1 MRLASIFKLRHYLAL
16 AMFALTYTP
25 ALAHKDHKPRDEVAQ
40 PAPQAI
46 GTVDAPSAHG
56 SATAE
61 HMAMMEGAPDA
72 AEVPQTFFDR
82 LIDWIGRIH
91 PMIVH
96 FPIAF
101 IPAALFTAIVGRK
114 RPGFAKPVQFL
125 VVTGGLTAPVAAL
138 TGWLDGGLA
147 LASDDWML
155 QSHRWL
161 GTGIGIG
168 ALVLAIWAIRRP
180 EEDRSPVMI
189 IGLSVLT
196 AAILAQG
203 WFGGALI
210 HGVDHLNW

>member
-1 MRLASIFKLRHYLAL
+1 MALAMLAL
-16 AMFALTYTP
+16 AYSPVF
-25 ALAHKDHKPRDEVAQ
+25 AHKEHKPRDESAQ
-40 PAPQAI
+40 PAPQAA
-46 GTVDAPSAHG
+46 GAPQAPSAHAP
-56 SATAE
+56 ATAE
-61 HMAMMEGAPDA
+61 RMAMMEGAPDA
-72 AEVPQTFFDR
+72 ADAQQTFFAR

-125 VVTGGLTAPVAAL
+125 VVTGGLTAPIAAL
-138 TGWLDGGLA
+138 TGWLDGGFA

-161 GTGIGIG
+161 GTGIGVG
-168 ALVLAIWAIRRP
+168 ALMLAIWALRRP

-189 IGLSVLT
+189 IGLSALT
-196 AAILAQG
+196 AAILIQG